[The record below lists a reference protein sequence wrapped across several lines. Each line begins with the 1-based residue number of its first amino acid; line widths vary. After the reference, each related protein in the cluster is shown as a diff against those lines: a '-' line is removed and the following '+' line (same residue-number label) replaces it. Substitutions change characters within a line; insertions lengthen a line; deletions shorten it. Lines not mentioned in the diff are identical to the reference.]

1 MTDPTRSTPL
11 APAHVALK
19 ARMVP
24 FAGYL
29 MPVLYKGVVEEH
41 RAVRRGAGLFD
52 ISHMARVDLTGP
64 YALPLLEWT
73 FANAVTPMR
82 QGQVRYGCVC
92 SEAGGVLDDVL
103 VTRWGAEDFAV
114 VVNASN
120 RDKILAHWAG
130 FRDRFP
136 AEVRDETDGTAMVAV
151 QGPDAARL
159 VASLLPGVSEAMKY
173 YTAVRTSFAGHPAT
187 LSRTG
192 YTGEDGFELTVPA
205 AAGVHLWDTLAALGA
220 APCGLGA
227 RDTLRLEAGMPLY
240 GHELNEE
247 TTPIEAGLGWAT
259 KLAKP
264 FSGRDGIQNR
274 PVTKT
279 RVGLELAGKRAAR
292 EGSPILLGGEPV
304 GVVTS
309 GSYAPGLEKS
319 IAMGYVPPGRAA
331 IGTALEID
339 IRGTPTPATVVA
351 LPFYARAR

>member
-1 MTDPTRSTPL
+1 MTDPPRNTPL
-11 APAHVALK
+11 VSAHTALK

-29 MPVLYKGVVEEH
+29 MPVMYKGVVEEH
-41 RAVRRGAGLFD
+41 RAVRQRAGVFD

-73 FANAVTPMR
+73 FANAVAPMKVN
-82 QGQVRYGCVC
+82 QVRYGCVC
-92 SEAGGVLDDVL
+92 SEAGGVLDDIL
-103 VTRWGAEDFAV
+103 VTRWGEEDFAA

-130 FRDRFP
+130 FRERFP
-136 AEVRDETDGTAMVAV
+136 AEIRDETDETAMVAV
-151 QGPDAARL
+151 QGPLAAHL
-159 VASLLPGVSEAMKY
+159 VASLLPGVSESMKY
-173 YTAVRTSFAGHPAT
+173 YTAVRTSFEGHPAI

-192 YTGEDGFELTVPA
+192 YTGEDGFELAVPA
-205 AAGVHLWDTLAALGA
+205 GVGVQLWETLTALGA
-220 APCGLGA
+220 VPCGLGA

-259 KLAKP
+259 KLGKP
-264 FSGRDGIQNR
+264 FLGRDAIRNC
-274 PVTKT
+274 PVSKT

-292 EGSPILLGGEPV
+292 EGCPILLGGEPV
-304 GVVTS
+304 GGVTS

-319 IAMGYVPPGRAA
+319 IAMGYVPPGHAA
-331 IGTALEID
+331 VGTAVEID
-339 IRGTPTPATVVA
+339 IRNTPTPATVVA